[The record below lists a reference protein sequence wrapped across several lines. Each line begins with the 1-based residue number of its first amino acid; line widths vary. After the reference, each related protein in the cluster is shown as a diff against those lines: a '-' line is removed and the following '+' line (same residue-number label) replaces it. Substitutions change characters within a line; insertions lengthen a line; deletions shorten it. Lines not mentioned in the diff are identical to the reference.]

1 LPGALRVG
9 SGGGVI
15 SGRSHPLKTSG
26 PAEAYVRSRLSVARV
41 LPIPEPVVMP
51 FRRFL
56 WIPVLVL
63 GIVFSAC
70 DYFDGD
76 PPEEQIDRNPLPR
89 EVADSLFTTTPSGLK
104 YHDFFIGDGVVADS
118 GQAVQVHYHGWF
130 VNDQLFDSSVL
141 RGVPIFFVLGTGQVI
156 KGWDEG
162 LAGMRVGGERQL
174 IIPPNLAYGAAG
186 RGAVPPNATLV
197 FEVIIMAVQ

>member
-1 LPGALRVG
+1 MSGTLRVG

-15 SGRSHPLKTSG
+15 SVSYHLLKTSG
-26 PAEAYVRSRLSVARV
+26 PAQAYARSRPSVARV

-51 FRRFL
+51 LRCFF
-56 WIPVLVL
+56 WIPVLVF

-76 PPEEQIDRNPLPR
+76 SPEEQINTNRLPR
-89 EVADSLFTTTPSGLK
+89 DVADSLFVTTSSGLK
-104 YHDFFIGDGVVADS
+104 YHDFFIGEGALADS
-118 GQAVQVHYHGWF
+118 GRAVQVHYDGWL

-141 RGVPIFFVLGTGQVI
+141 RGVPIFFILGNGQVI

-162 LAGMRVGGERQL
+162 LEGMRVGGERQL
-174 IIPPNLAYGAAG
+174 IIPPDLAYGAAG
-186 RGAVPPNATLV
+186 RGAIPPNATLV